1 MLTQIRKQSAS
12 PRASTSSVARVS
24 SLRLGL
30 LYVIP
35 LAATDLLSIFVPSL
49 LLWIGVLQLGFL
61 VALLVVV
68 ARRRD
73 DDLLEAGVFVG
84 LVTGIENLFIQAVV
98 AVVNAGTIWAG
109 VLTLPGAFLGLLLR
123 IVIVGALAAGVIW
136 VLRLVLPLKGVTAG
150 PDAGSA

>member
-1 MLTQIRKQSAS
+1 MLTQIRKPSAS
-12 PRASTSSVARVS
+12 QRDSASTADRLS

-49 LLWIGVLQLGFL
+49 LFWIGVLQLGLL

-73 DDLLEAGVFVG
+73 DDLLEAGLFVG
-84 LVTGIENLFIQAVV
+84 LVTGVENLFIQAVV
-98 AVVNAGTIWAG
+98 ASVNADTIWAG

-123 IVIVGALAAGVIW
+123 TVIVGAIAAGAIW
-136 VLRLVLPLKGVTAG
+136 VLRLVLPLKSVAAG

>member
-12 PRASTSSVARVS
+12 PRASSVARGS

-61 VALLVVV
+61 VALLVAV

-123 IVIVGALAAGVIW
+123 LVIVGALAAGVIW